1 MSVLSDI
8 AMLEQITGK
17 WPEDEVWEQVEAK
30 LESALELD
38 DRGEL

>member
-1 MSVLSDI
+1 VLVTP
-8 AMLEQITGK
+8 QITGE
-17 WPEDEVWEQVEAK
+17 WPMDEVWEQVEAK